1 MAFTVNVPNV
11 PGVPA
16 VLRAVGA
23 VSTAVNLLTSDAI
36 SLFGGSLFSQ
46 QWGIY
51 LNVVPVVL
59 ADNVVSFD
67 YRQQWTISDYPVEQG
82 AFESYDKVQT
92 PFNGRFRFTAGGSET
107 NRQLLLDSIAV
118 IAGDLNLYTIITPEA
133 VYASCNVTH
142 YDYSRSSNNGA
153 GLITVDVWAEEVR
166 QTVTAAMSNTASP
179 TAASQVNV
187 GTVQTTT
194 APVAKTTSTLASSD
208 FHMNN

>member
-11 PGVPA
+11 PGVPS
-16 VLRAVGA
+16 VLRALGASTTVSLLVSDA
-23 VSTAVNLLTSDAI
+23 VS
-36 SLFGGSLFSQ
+36 LFSGSQFSQ

-51 LNVVPVVL
+51 LGAFPVVV

-92 PFNGRFRFTAGGSET
+92 PYNGRFRFTAGGSET
-107 NRQLLLDSIAV
+107 NRQLLLDSIAAV
-118 IAGDLNLYTIITPEA
+118 AGDLNLYTIITPEA
-133 VYASCNVTH
+133 IYTSCNVTH

-179 TAASQVNV
+179 SSASQTNV

-194 APVAKTTSTLASSD
+194 APAATTTSTLASSD